1 MLVLS
6 RKENEAI
13 RIGDDIEISVISI
26 EGNRVRLGFSAP
38 REVSIV
44 RSELLCF
51 GTDDFCC
58 DHPMR
63 PTVGPTVEF
72 EFDVDGIVSNLNAS

>member
-13 RIGDDIEISVISI
+13 RIGDDIEIYVASI

-51 GTDDFCC
+51 GTNDFGC
-58 DHPMR
+58 DTSM
-63 PTVGPTVEF
+63 VGPEVEF
-72 EFDVDGIVSNLNAS
+72 EIDGVTVNSNSS